1 MSKLQDLIVSYYD
14 ENEDKAIFEKIVH
27 EIQTCD
33 KVWTAFSPVTKNHF
47 VDYVQGRPTAFLF
60 SEKEYCTMYCE
71 HMKESGFEIGCAE
84 CSKENRLGMFADY
97 HRSGFECVIVDNGK
111 RYIFMELT
119 ELINIP
125 DFKNEPE
132 ENRPMINPALVCSA
146 DRFFQCLA
154 ANAVSPDKELNM
166 LVDTY
171 YAKYIIPV
179 VGEIKDNSATIPGL
193 ERSDGHKVVPFFTDV
208 SEYRKF
214 DPNGKFNMAMSDFTQ
229 IESLC
234 NSGETV
240 VVNPMGFNL
249 TMTKKHVD
257 AVRRAINSVPNNGKA
272 ERAVIF
278 SPDRVPKALID
289 GLNVILDNTDGVMA
303 GYVMGMRKNNESQ
316 YLVVIDCG
324 ENDSEKTTEIM
335 NSVKEIAG
343 NIETKEKVEYLP
355 ASSSIGQ
362 AAIANAEPFF
372 RRYIVN
378 MDEEE

>member
-179 VGEIKDNSATIPGL
+179 VPEIKDNSATIPGL
-193 ERSDGHKVVPFFTDV
+193 ETSDGHKVVPF
-208 SEYRKF
+208 
-214 DPNGKFNMAMSDFTQ
+214 
-229 IESLC
+229 
-234 NSGETV
+234 
-240 VVNPMGFNL
+240 
-249 TMTKKHVD
+249 
-257 AVRRAINSVPNNGKA
+257 
-272 ERAVIF
+272 
-278 SPDRVPKALID
+278 
-289 GLNVILDNTDGVMA
+289 
-303 GYVMGMRKNNESQ
+303 
-316 YLVVIDCG
+316 
-324 ENDSEKTTEIM
+324 
-335 NSVKEIAG
+335 
-343 NIETKEKVEYLP
+343 
-355 ASSSIGQ
+355 
-362 AAIANAEPFF
+362 
-372 RRYIVN
+372 
-378 MDEEE
+378 